1 MNFLGIGSGLDLST
15 MLTKFVETA
24 STPKVKQLGK
34 REILAEDSIS
44 GLGILKSAL
53 SEFQTASDA
62 LKDAGLYSKMT
73 TTVTQPTS
81 GDIVEIEAEDNAV
94 ASNYTI
100 EVVELAAGSKA
111 TSGWKSVSY
120 QSDKFASSTDALSK
134 NGTLSFSIDG
144 APNFNLSVSAGDSLD
159 DIAFHINAANT
170 GGTTGISARVTDGRL
185 EYYAEGTGEALTV
198 TGSDP
203 SLDAFT
209 TSGDMTQRATSSKPV
224 NLSGDLTF
232 GADGNTFGVTLDGSE
247 TLDEIVAKVNSAEDN
262 FGVTA
267 NIIDGKLVYQ
277 SSITGVGNDLSVT
290 GDSASL
296 DKLTTEA
303 FGGGAGG
310 VVVGSVSTDAKIKVD
325 GVEITNDS
333 NTFDSAV
340 AGLTITA
347 LKQSKD
353 AGTVDAETASLSVG
367 DNKVAVEKKIETFVG
382 TYNTLREKMNELKG
396 YMVDKKFVA
405 GKLTNDPI
413 VRNIESVL
421 NQVMTSVGVD
431 AEDNTNTLFAIGLE
445 ITKDGTLSH
454 SSSDTGASGR
464 WDAAMS
470 GSMDSLKKLFAGD
483 GQSSNDGLADLI
495 SDQIDNYVG
504 ITGIIA
510 GQESSFQEQL
520 DDLEKEYEAHT
531 RYIKSYEATLKQ
543 RFTALDTSM
552 AQMNATLK
560 YLTSQLA
567 ALPGV
572 A

>member
-15 MLTKFVETA
+15 MLTKLVQVA
-24 STPKVKQLGK
+24 SEPKVEQLGR

-53 SEFQTASDA
+53 SDFQTASDA

-94 ASNYTI
+94 ASNYNI

-111 TSGWKSVSY
+111 TSDWRSVSY
-120 QSDKFASSTDALSK
+120 QSDKFADTSADMGKTGTLNFGAGLDVTVEATDSLEELKTKIDAL
-134 NGTLSFSIDG
+134 
-144 APNFNLSVSAGDSLD
+144 
-159 DIAFHINAANT
+159 
-170 GGTTGISARVTDGRL
+170 TGIGAKITDGRL
-185 EYYAEGTGEALTV
+185 EYFAEGTDDTPLTV
-198 TGSDP
+198 SSTGDA
-203 SLDAFT
+203 SLSAFT
-209 TSGDMTQRATSSKPV
+209 TAGDMTQRATSSKPV

-232 GADGNTFGVTLDGSE
+232 GADGNTFDVTLDGSE

-290 GDSASL
+290 GDSADL

-310 VVVGSVSTDAKIKVD
+310 VAIGSIATDAKIKVD

-353 AGTVDAETASLSVG
+353 AGTPDAETASLSVG
-367 DNKVAVEKKIETFVG
+367 DNKADVEKKIETFVS

-396 YMVDKKFVA
+396 YIGDDDKFVA
-405 GKLTNDPI
+405 GKLTNDPV

-421 NQVMTSVGVD
+421 NRVITSVGVD

-445 ITKDGTLSH
+445 ITEDGTLSH
-454 SSSDTGASGR
+454 SSSDTGASDR

-531 RYIKSYEATLKQ
+531 RYIESYQATLKQ
-543 RFTALDTSM
+543 KFTALDSSM
-552 AQMNATLK
+552 AQMDATLK

-572 A
+572 AS